1 MIFGRLFGAFHF
13 YIRRKMYYEDKK
25 RKKKMGGGMM
35 YDMKPRNNKMGGG
48 RMNYADGGSVSRYA
62 DIYEKEKKCVEM
74 VGYNTMKIS
83 GEK

>member
-1 MIFGRLFGAFHF
+1 
-13 YIRRKMYYEDKK
+13 
-25 RKKKMGGGMM
+25 MGGGMM